1 MAKKETKLNE
11 IMEKKLLAPS
21 ITMYKLYVP
30 DIAKKVKAG
39 QFVVIRCDDMAER
52 IPLTVADFDR
62 KKGSYYHY
70 FSGSGRFYSK
80 TGKI

>member
-11 IMEKKLLAPS
+11 ILERKLLAPS
-21 ITMYKLYVP
+21 IIMYKLYVP

-52 IPLTVADFDR
+52 IPLTVADYDR
-62 KKGSYYHY
+62 KKGSITII
-70 FSGSGRFYSK
+70 FQEVGASTQKLAKF
-80 TGKI
+80 